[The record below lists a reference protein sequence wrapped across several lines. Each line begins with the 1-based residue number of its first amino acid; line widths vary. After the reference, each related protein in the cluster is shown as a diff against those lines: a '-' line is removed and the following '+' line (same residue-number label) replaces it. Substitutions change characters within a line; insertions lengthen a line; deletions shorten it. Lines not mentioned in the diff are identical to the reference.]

1 MLVGGFS
8 LRWHSN
14 QWTAYCRCYKQHS
27 LAFSMLVFARPWL
40 GEESYSNDNRVWSLF
55 ARLWLCEESNSN
67 HNRVWSFFARLWLG
81 EESSSNDNRVWSLVA
96 RLWMGEESNRN
107 DNKVWS
113 RFQGLGWADMT
124 CTSCFWTDLHQ
135 LPDRFH
141 FGLHVT
147 VANNCVGTPPM
158 IMK

>member
-40 GEESYSNDNRVWSLF
+40 GEESY
-55 ARLWLCEESNSN
+55 
-67 HNRVWSFFARLWLG
+67 
-81 EESSSNDNRVWSLVA
+81 SNDNRVWSLVA